1 MNSVDSA
8 VPTPPALTARVWV
21 VLFRNEWFKT
31 RKRIA
36 FWITLAFFS
45 FITFMQYAERF
56 FDARNDPERS
66 FTLPEVWSRVFE
78 SESVITIIFASIA
91 LIMVASSEFSW
102 RTARQNVI
110 DGLSKTQ
117 WYWGKTFLIPMLG
130 LAFLSLHVAIPA
142 VLGLLGTDSS
152 SATGPM
158 FPLSVLAATGG
169 TFLGYSAVAALALF
183 LSLAIRSSGPAMAAW
198 FFWIG
203 FGEQLGARLLGQG
216 FPSLR
221 PILRYLPF
229 TNAQAGMSFSDYDAG
244 AFERAVAAATA
255 AERTP
260 PELADLSTIMLVNI
274 GWVALFLVVGYVW
287 FRRRDL

>member
-1 MNSVDSA
+1 VNPVDSA
-8 VPTPPALTARVWV
+8 VPAPPALTARVWV

-31 RKRIA
+31 RKRRA

-45 FITFMQYAERF
+45 FITFMQYADRF
-56 FDARNDPERS
+56 FAARNDPERS
-66 FTLPEVWSRVFE
+66 FTLPEIWPQVFE
-78 SESVITIIFASIA
+78 GESVITIIFASIA
-91 LIMVASSEFSW
+91 LILMSSSEFSW

-117 WYWGKTFLIPMLG
+117 WYWGKTLLIPMLG
-130 LAFLSLHVAIPA
+130 VAFVSLHVGIPA
-142 VLGLLGTDSS
+142 VLGILGTDSS
-152 SATGPM
+152 SASGPM
-158 FPLSVLAATGG
+158 FPVSVLAATGG
-169 TFLGYSAVAALALF
+169 TFLAYTAVAALAIF

-203 FGEQLGARLLGQG
+203 FGEQLGAGLLGRAV
-216 FPSLR
+216 PSLR
-221 PILRYLPF
+221 PILGYLPF
-229 TNAQAGMSFSDYDAG
+229 TNAQAGMNFRDYDSA
-244 AFERAVAAATA
+244 AFEQAVAAATA
-255 AERTP
+255 AERAP